1 VTFALTLF
9 VFSLSNNYYDTL
21 MLVLIPPIT
30 IEIVLNKHRKFHEKI
45 MTSSN
50 VRFTADILQYK
61 IANVID
67 DYGKL

>member
-1 VTFALTLF
+1 
-9 VFSLSNNYYDTL
+9 

>member
-1 VTFALTLF
+1 MTFAITLF

-30 IEIVLNKHRKFHEKI
+30 IEIVLNKHTKFHEKI